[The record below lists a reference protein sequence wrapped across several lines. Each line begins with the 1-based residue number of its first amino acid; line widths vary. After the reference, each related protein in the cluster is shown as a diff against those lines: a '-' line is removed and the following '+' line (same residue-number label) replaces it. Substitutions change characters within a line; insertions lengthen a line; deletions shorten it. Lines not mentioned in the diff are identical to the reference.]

1 MCPTGEDQTP
11 IMVIY
16 SFMEIQCQTIN
27 FDVFIDLSSYVY
39 TRKVSGHIMKLFC
52 LAHLSGLS

>member
-1 MCPTGEDQTP
+1 MCSAGEERSP

-27 FDVFIDLSSYVY
+27 FDVFIDLSSYAYVGLL
-39 TRKVSGHIMKLFC
+39 RRFLFV
-52 LAHLSGLS
+52 